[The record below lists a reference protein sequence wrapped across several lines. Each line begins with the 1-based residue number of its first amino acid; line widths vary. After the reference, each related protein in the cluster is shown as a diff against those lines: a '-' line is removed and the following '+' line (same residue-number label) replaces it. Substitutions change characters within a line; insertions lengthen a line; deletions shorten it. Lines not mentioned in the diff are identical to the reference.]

1 MGAVLEVKYFNTF
14 WLKKIKSVTETVTTT
29 PVGAANTAVDTSII
43 QINPATIGV
52 GAGQTVTNLTNTT
65 GFSSGIVTVIA
76 RSGGNVTVTTP
87 LLSTTTSDQ
96 TASTS
101 TTLTLQTSNSNV
113 IAGMKITGTGIP
125 ADTYI
130 VSVTTP
136 AFVYELNQAAVIGA
150 TDTYTY
156 TSSINITT
164 NDTLTFTGKA
174 NGANVP
180 GGYVDDNATSWY
192 EEESRIRGGYN
203 NLSVDFGVKAYLD
216 EEKPLQQNR
225 FNSLIYSGIFNSRTG
240 VNQSNQFSVGE
251 EITRSVDPVNGSIQ
265 KLYAE
270 DTNLIIFQESKV
282 SQALIDKDAIYSAEG
297 GGTVTSSN
305 LVIGAI
311 RPLGGTYGISRNPES
326 FAIYGFRK
334 YFTDKDRGVVLR
346 LSRDGLTEISN
357 YGMTDYFRDQFG
369 VLDGIYGDGKAIGGF
384 DIYTKQYVLS
394 LQQSEQTIA
403 SPPVVNPDRQSIN
416 LSFDERVLGF
426 PSLFSYQPDQI
437 LSVQNNYYTFK
448 DNKLYKHYDPAVAR
462 NNFYG
467 VQYDSSIQFVFNPS
481 PSLSKVFKTVNYEGS
496 NGWEIPSFNANRSFE
511 LRDTISPILSY
522 NDGAYVGD
530 FGYTY
535 YAGFDKKEGKYMTN
549 LVNASTATEGEV
561 VFGNSMTGVKGY
573 IATVTIKSDT
583 TSRTGPMEL
592 FAVSSNY
599 IESAY

>member
-1 MGAVLEVKYFNTF
+1 MGAIIEVSYFNSF
-14 WLKKIKSVTETVTTT
+14 ILKKNLLERSGLQPRLRWNGSFGIPTGVAGAT
-29 PVGAANTAVDTSII
+29 PVVS
-43 QINPATIGV
+43 PLPVAT
-52 GAGQTVTNLTNTT
+52 
-65 GFSSGIVTVIA
+65 
-76 RSGGNVTVTTP
+76 P
-87 LLSTTTSDQ
+87 STTD
-96 TASTS
+96 
-101 TTLTLQTSNSNV
+101 
-113 IAGMKITGTGIP
+113 G
-125 ADTYI
+125 
-130 VSVTTP
+130 
-136 AFVYELNQAAVIGA
+136 
-150 TDTYTY
+150 
-156 TSSINITT
+156 
-164 NDTLTFTGKA
+164 
-174 NGANVP
+174 
-180 GGYVDDNATSWY
+180 TSWAI
-192 EEESRIRGGYN
+192 EESRIRGGYN
-203 NLSVDFGVKAYLD
+203 NTNVDYGVKAYLVED
-216 EEKPLQQNR
+216 NPKASFRINAM
-225 FNSLIYSGIFNSRTG
+225 IYSGIYNSRTG
-240 VNQSNQFSVGE
+240 INNTNVFSVGE
-251 EITRSVDPVNGSIQ
+251 DITKAVDPANGSIQ

-270 DTNLIIFQESKV
+270 DTNLVIFQESKV
-282 SQALIDKDAIYSAEG
+282 SRSLIDKDAIYSAEG

-311 RPLGGTYGISRNPES
+311 QPYAGEFGISRNPES
-326 FAIYGFRK
+326 FASYGFRK
-334 YFTDKDRGVVLR
+334 YFTDKNKNSVLR
-346 LSRDGLTEISN
+346 LSMDGITEISN

-369 VLDGIYGDGKAIGGF
+369 ILDGIYGNGKAIGGF

-437 LSVQNNYYTFK
+437 LSVQSNYYTFK
-448 DNKLYKHYDPAVAR
+448 DNKLYKHYDPNEPR

-467 VQYDSSIQFVFNPS
+467 AQYDSSIQFVFNPS

-511 LRDTISPILSY
+511 LKDTISPILSY

-549 LVNASTATEGEV
+549 LVNASAATEGEV